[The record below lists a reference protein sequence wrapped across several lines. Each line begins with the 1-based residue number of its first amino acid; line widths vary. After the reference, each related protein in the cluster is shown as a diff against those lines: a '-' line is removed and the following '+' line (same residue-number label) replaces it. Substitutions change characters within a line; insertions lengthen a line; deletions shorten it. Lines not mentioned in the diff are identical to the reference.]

1 MKNLRN
7 LVILFLSLTLII
19 PTGCQTFRN
28 MDNSGKNAIVGG
40 TAGGAVGAGIGALIG
55 GGRGTWIGALIGS
68 AIGAGAGAAI
78 GHSMDKQKNELEK
91 ELDKLRQEMDAK
103 DSAIMVKEITDNNNL
118 KAIKVVLGD
127 AILFKTGSSTLSP
140 QADAALS
147 RIAYNLNQN
156 PGTHITVIGYTD
168 NTGGYELNMELSK
181 QRANSVRNY
190 LISQGVAA
198 DRITAE
204 GDGWNNPITSNA
216 TAAGRAQN
224 RRVELYIY
232 ASEQMIKDA
241 EY

>member
-1 MKNLRN
+1 M
-7 LVILFLSLTLII
+7 LFRS
-19 PTGCQTFRN
+19 
-28 MDNSGKNAIVGG
+28 GG

-216 TAAGRAQN
+216 PAAGRVQH
-224 RRVELYIY
+224 RRLALYIY
-232 ASEQMIKDA
+232 ATKQMFKAA
-241 EY
+241 EC